1 MNISNMFESSFK
13 LNNSGKLKRVAK
25 SNKIANSPIKYII
38 NIYKIKKTSDSKLS
52 FKSLENLIFI

>member
-1 MNISNMFESSFK
+1 MFESSFK

-38 NIYKIKKTSDSKLS
+38 NST
-52 FKSLENLIFI
+52 FAHRKS